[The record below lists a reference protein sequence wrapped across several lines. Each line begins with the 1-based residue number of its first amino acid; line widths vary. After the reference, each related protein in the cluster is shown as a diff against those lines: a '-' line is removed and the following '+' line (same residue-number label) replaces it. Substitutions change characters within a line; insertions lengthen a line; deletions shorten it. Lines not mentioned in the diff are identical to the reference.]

1 MPLRAP
7 LQDSGAG
14 TTADAAYQALRQG
27 ILRGDLAP
35 GERLRSDAL
44 ANDLRVSRTPV
55 REALRKLEAE
65 GLVER
70 SGSGLI
76 VREFSEKDLTELFY
90 VREALEGM
98 AARLAAENATPGEIA
113 EIREML
119 DDMEAVRQRGDIAA
133 LRPLTGE
140 FHRLICRAAHNE
152 RLLQALKSLLDHVR
166 QMQTSTLY
174 VAGRPAEA
182 LKEHRDL
189 LQAIVAREPNRAEEL
204 ARAHRRKT
212 LELRKDMLRAQLR
225 ESRAN
230 GSSVRDGRQQD

>member
-1 MPLRAP
+1 MPLRTP
-7 LQDSGAG
+7 LQDSGAA

-27 ILRGDLAP
+27 ILQGDLAP

-90 VREALEGM
+90 VREATEGM
-98 AARLAAENATPGEIA
+98 G
-113 EIREML
+113 
-119 DDMEAVRQRGDIAA
+119 AVRQRGDIAA
-133 LRPLTGE
+133 LRPLTAE
-140 FHRLICRAAHNE
+140 FHRLICRAAHND
-152 RLLQALKSLLDHVR
+152 RLLQSLKSLLDHVR
-166 QMQTSTLY
+166 QMRTSTLY

-189 LQAIVAREPNRAEEL
+189 LQAIVARDPDRAEEL

-225 ESRAN
+225 ESRGN
-230 GSSVRDGRQQD
+230 GSNVRDGAQQD

>member
-1 MPLRAP
+1 M
-7 LQDSGAG
+7 
-14 TTADAAYQALRQG
+14 
-27 ILRGDLAP
+27 
-35 GERLRSDAL
+35 
-44 ANDLRVSRTPV
+44 
-55 REALRKLEAE
+55 
-65 GLVER
+65 
-70 SGSGLI
+70 
-76 VREFSEKDLTELFY
+76 
-90 VREALEGM
+90 
-98 AARLAAENATPGEIA
+98 
-113 EIREML
+113 
-119 DDMEAVRQRGDIAA
+119 
-133 LRPLTGE
+133 
-140 FHRLICRAAHNE
+140 
-152 RLLQALKSLLDHVR
+152 QALKSLLDHVR

>member
-7 LQDSGAG
+7 LQDSGAV

-27 ILRGDLAP
+27 ILQGDLAP

-44 ANDLRVSRTPV
+44 ASDLRVSRTPV

-70 SGSGLI
+70 AGSGLI

-119 DDMEAVRQRGDIAA
+119 DDMEVVRQRGDIAA
-133 LRPLTGE
+133 LRPLTAE

-152 RLLQALKSLLDHVR
+152 RLLQSLKSLLDHVR
-166 QMQTSTLY
+166 QMRTSTLY
-174 VAGRPAEA
+174 VGGRPAEA

-189 LQAIVAREPNRAEEL
+189 LQAIVARDPDRAEEL

-225 ESRAN
+225 ESRGN
-230 GSSVRDGRQQD
+230 GSSVRDGGQRD

>member
-1 MPLRAP
+1 
-7 LQDSGAG
+7 
-14 TTADAAYQALRQG
+14 
-27 ILRGDLAP
+27 
-35 GERLRSDAL
+35 
-44 ANDLRVSRTPV
+44 
-55 REALRKLEAE
+55 
-65 GLVER
+65 
-70 SGSGLI
+70 LI

-119 DDMEAVRQRGDIAA
+119 DDMEVVRRRGDIAA
-133 LRPLTGE
+133 LRPLTAE

-152 RLLQALKSLLDHVR
+152 RLLQSLKSLLDHVR
-166 QMQTSTLY
+166 QMRTSTLY

-189 LQAIVAREPNRAEEL
+189 LQAIVARDPDRAEEL

-225 ESRAN
+225 ESRGN
-230 GSSVRDGRQQD
+230 GSSVRDGGQWD